1 MVLLAGAQ
9 VRVAD
14 MILNIVCSIALAY
27 FILREAVDVKE
38 AYDAGFSIIWTG
50 VGIGLVGL
58 LILTLLA
65 VWL

>member
-1 MVLLAGAQ
+1 
-9 VRVAD
+9 

-27 FILREAVDVKE
+27 FIVREALDVKE
-38 AYDAGFSIIWTG
+38 AYDEGYSIIWTG

-58 LILTLLA
+58 LILTILA